1 MECNHLSY
9 MPFDISVTPLDV
21 SMSNIGFPFFLE
33 GVLELFTTVKGMMK
47 VYEGIVKD
55 YDTNPCFK
63 ILSKQIAV
71 VKVKVLS
78 NTVNKII
85 RSQRVTITG
94 QIANIGKTK
103 QSLHTL

>member
-1 MECNHLSY
+1 MCE
-9 MPFDISVTPLDV
+9 
-21 SMSNIGFPFFLE
+21 IGFPFFLE

-94 QIANIGKTK
+94 QIANIGKTPI
-103 QSLHTL
+103 LINYHDNMNMLDYLLFRRNTGIVYWN